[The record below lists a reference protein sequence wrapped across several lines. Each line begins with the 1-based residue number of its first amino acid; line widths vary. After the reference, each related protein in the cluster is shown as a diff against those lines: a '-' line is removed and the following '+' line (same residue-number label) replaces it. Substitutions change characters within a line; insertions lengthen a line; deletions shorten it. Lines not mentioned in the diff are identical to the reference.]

1 MLKDKTEETNELEN
15 GIVEEERKS
24 RKRIGY
30 YAFNKRVIW
39 T

>member
-1 MLKDKTEETNELEN
+1 MLNGKTEGTNEAEN

-30 YAFNKRVIW
+30 YTFNKRVIR

>member
-1 MLKDKTEETNELEN
+1 MFNCKTEGTNEAEN

-39 T
+39 A